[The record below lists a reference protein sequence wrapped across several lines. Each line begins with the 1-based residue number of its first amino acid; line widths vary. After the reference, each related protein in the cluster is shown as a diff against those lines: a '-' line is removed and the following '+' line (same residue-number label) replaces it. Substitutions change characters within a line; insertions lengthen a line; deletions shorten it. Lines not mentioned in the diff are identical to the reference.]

1 MVAGDEGG
9 MLPTAL
15 GNHARSIHD
24 GSERERE
31 RGSGTPWEST
41 RRDGARAGA
50 KLGNSETRRD
60 DIKPRSSMMGCSGN

>member
-41 RRDGARAGA
+41 RRDGARVGGN
-50 KLGNSETRRD
+50 LGDSETRGD
-60 DIKPRSSMMGCSGN
+60 DIEPPSCMMGCSGN